1 MTNLIASF
9 WAVWKPS
16 DISMFSQMGLRSGL
30 IIAQLL
36 KSAFK
41 FSGNGVRPAYPGFI
55 VIQKPHVGMRSMI
68 VPKKSNL
75 PTLLGGV
82 PADRCWYCSSLREGT
97 AYFTMASWTVLTCV
111 ATTDNTSMEMR
122 LNSSKQPQAPVWAK
136 PRKMSAMDW

>member
-1 MTNLIASF
+1 
-9 WAVWKPS
+9 
-16 DISMFSQMGLRSGL
+16 MGLRSGR

-75 PTLLGGV
+75 PTLFGGV

-111 ATTDNTSMEMR
+111 ATTDSTSDTKR
-122 LNSSKQPQAPVWAK
+122 LNSSKQPQAPVVRLEDVGHGLVVHLVAAVEHVT
-136 PRKMSAMDW
+136 RQVELLRNL